1 MIITIGRKPFGGAV
15 IDNVKDIHCGAIN
28 IDSCR
33 IKFETNGARKTTKR
47 TPRDDDA
54 VWSDK
59 NSGMKKENSLYAD
72 ADPRGR
78 FPANVIISKEVGV
91 LLDKQSGVSISTG
104 RIGNAQGVYS
114 NQGRTGWGTGH
125 EKGDSGF
132 GDKGGA
138 SRYFFIVGGCDE

>member
-1 MIITIGRKPFGGAV
+1 MIITIGRKPFVGAV
-15 IDNVKDIHCGAIN
+15 VDNVRDLHCGAIN
-28 IDSCR
+28 VDASR
-33 IKFETNGARKTTKR
+33 IKFETDGARKTTKR
-47 TPRDDDA
+47 TPREDDA

-78 FPANVIISKEVGV
+78 FPANVFITENTGAI
-91 LLDKQSGVSISTG
+91 LDQQSGVSVSTGG

-125 EKGDSGF
+125 EKGESGF
-132 GDKGGA
+132 GDVGGA
-138 SRYFFIVGGCDE
+138 SRYFKKI

>member
-1 MIITIGRKPFGGAV
+1 MGAV
-15 IDNVKDIHCGAIN
+15 VDNVQDLHCGAIN
-28 IDSCR
+28 VDVSR
-33 IKFETNGARKTTKR
+33 IKFETDGLRKTTKR

-78 FPANVIISKEVGV
+78 FPSNVLITEETSKI
-91 LLDKQSGVSISTG
+91 LDEQSGVSISSGG
-104 RIGNAQGVYS
+104 RIGNAQGVYA

-125 EKGDSGF
+125 EKGESGY
-132 GDKGGA
+132 GDVGGA
-138 SRYFFIVGGCDE
+138 SRYFKKI